1 MDRIF
6 KRPFS
11 MTGVIFQDRE
21 RCQLAFCFTI
31 KNPLLCRSARP
42 GSSREARERSLFA
55 PLARTQSERRRRLAL
70 ASGFRLVRSFG
81 IDRIA
86 APARAVG
93 CTSEEIPRDTRH
105 DVKDDL
111 NGCSKSIAGSR
122 SRGCLGHHPKGN
134 LKLRRKSARRPIPEP
149 RTATFRNL
157 IAPRLRG

>member
-1 MDRIF
+1 
-6 KRPFS
+6 

-21 RCQLAFCFTI
+21 SCQSAFCLI

-42 GSSREARERSLFA
+42 GNSREAREMSLFA

-93 CTSEEIPRDTRH
+93 
-105 DVKDDL
+105 
-111 NGCSKSIAGSR
+111 
-122 SRGCLGHHPKGN
+122 RG
-134 LKLRRKSARRPIPEP
+134 
-149 RTATFRNL
+149 
-157 IAPRLRG
+157 